1 MKKFCNSCGN
11 ALSETDKFCTSCGQK
26 VEINKESKELQ
37 QEETLNEK
45 LETNESINV
54 EQVNIDLDDRLDGG
68 LKVLSFCLP
77 IVGIVLYFSNKNL
90 KPKKAESACH
100 SSLWGWAFSIVLV
113 IILTIFSI
121 FYKEI
126 VGDTLSQEDIESI
139 NSVDSTFKK
148 TDSSAAL
155 IDSATAKISDEDSD
169 YQLEIMDSRSKSY
182 HCRQCGR
189 SISWIGSYYWT
200 SYLDDNG
207 SIKNDITKLENLE
220 YAGDERID
228 TPMYTDA
235 GLISRGIFCSERC
248 TRKNLSTWTFP
259 EDYKQYI
266 EQ

>member
-1 MKKFCNSCGN
+1 MKELCKSCGN
-11 ALSETDKFCTSCGQK
+11 AISENDNFCTVCGQK
-26 VEINKESKELQ
+26 IEKIHEPQTSPED
-37 QEETLNEK
+37 EETQEQN
-45 LETNESINV
+45 TNVDQIKTFAV
-54 EQVNIDLDDRLDGG
+54 DDKLDGN
-68 LKVLSFCLP
+68 LKVLSFCVP
-77 IVGIVLYFSNKNL
+77 IVGIILYFTNKNS

-113 IILTIFSI
+113 IILTVFSI
-121 FYKEI
+121 FYTEI
-126 VGDTLSQEDIESI
+126 VGDTLPQEGIDSI
-139 NSVDSTFKK
+139 TTVDSTINQ
-148 TDSSAAL
+148 TDSSVAL
-155 IDSATAKISDEDSD
+155 VDSATAKTSDDDSD

-182 HCRQCGR
+182 KCRQCGK

-207 SIKNDITKLENLE
+207 YVKNDITQLENLE

-235 GLISRGIFCSERC
+235 GLISRGIFCSVKC
-248 TRKNLSTWTFP
+248 TKKNLSTWTYP